1 MLEQKLNEDMK
12 DAMRSGDQE
21 RLGTI
26 RMLRAELLKLKKDGS
41 GRSEIPD
48 EEVLR
53 ILSGYAKRVKE
64 SHEQAVAAGRQ
75 DLAAL
80 AERELKTVEQYLPQQ
95 LSDADL
101 QALVQ
106 AAIVAVG
113 AAGPKDL
120 GKVMK
125 EAQAKAA
132 GRADGKR
139 LSSAVKTAL
148 GG

>member
-12 DAMRSGDQE
+12 DAMRAVDQE
-21 RLGTI
+21 RVGTI

-41 GRSEIPD
+41 GRTEIPD

-64 SHEQAVAAGRQ
+64 SLEQAVLAGRQ
-75 DLAAL
+75 DLATH

-95 LSDADL
+95 LSEADL
-101 QALVQ
+101 EALVQ
-106 AAIVAVG
+106 AAVAAVG